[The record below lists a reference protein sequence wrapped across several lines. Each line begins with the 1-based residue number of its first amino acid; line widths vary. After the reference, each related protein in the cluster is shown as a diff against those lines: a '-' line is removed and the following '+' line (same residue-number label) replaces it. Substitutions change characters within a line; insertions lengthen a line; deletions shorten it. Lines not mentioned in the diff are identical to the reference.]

1 MSSWLANCGDAGR
14 LCSSH
19 AREAMS
25 RIARKS
31 SARRFV
37 SELRKLDFCLLQRYM
52 EHNRH
57 SLDRIQCC
65 FCRSLKRSDPRNRG
79 ATSLWS
85 LSPCSRSVKPTRAAR
100 CPCAPPTAKSSVLR
114 QRCSLGSDSTAWP
127 MVARTAAPCREVSL
141 ATALCLHRHRC
152 SRTATRSPTPPQ
164 WTVAS
169 LEAALASKDVQIV
182 ARQPHSTMPPR
193 SREAYLAVARGPSS
207 RTRLVAAP
215 R

>member
-1 MSSWLANCGDAGR
+1 MKYLRQDHVGCRMRWVFVLDVMFIFYHDR
-14 LCSSH
+14 L
-19 AREAMS
+19 
-25 RIARKS
+25 
-31 SARRFV
+31 
-37 SELRKLDFCLLQRYM
+37 
-52 EHNRH
+52 
-57 SLDRIQCC
+57 
-65 FCRSLKRSDPRNRG
+65 
-79 ATSLWS
+79 S
-85 LSPCSRSVKPTRAAR
+85 LSRFRGNCETFAWTHEIRGDFTLVPLHSSRSVKPTRAAR

-114 QRCSLGSDSTAWP
+114 QRCTLGSDSTASP
-127 MVARTAAPCREVSL
+127 MVAQTAAPYREVSL
-141 ATALCLHRHRC
+141 AMALCLHRRRC